1 MIPPTR
7 SNRTTHNTILLMRSN
22 PTSRNTTPT
31 GSTSTGSTPTAS
43 AETLAHD
50 RILETQPTP
59 AESTA
64 TFTHDRIPESQY
76 PTMAASNLPST
87 TEGLIQLQAQ
97 QATELHEIT
106 MEKARAELAILR
118 GKVTAAPVTEDPT
131 AGELAPEALSL
142 LALHPGVSSRQILA
156 ILKNTFD
163 PYDLHKLRPG
173 LLQHDLEREQ
183 ALTILEGQVTVRKK
197 TGQLKDYGDSQTI
210 WVMAF
215 NTYLSLINA
224 IHGDTH
230 PKLIHSILRYIHQ
243 ILEHAE
249 VYQWQRQVLPMAL
262 EHHRLV
268 IATGVT
274 NAENWPIPA
283 TTRDRWCNHLLKTSA
298 GPLSKKRSSDGI
310 RTTKQTVGAENTVCM
325 NWNNDGCGYNSCV
338 RKHECLKCGD
348 SGHTRWKCK
357 K

>member
-7 SNRTTHNTILLMRSN
+7 SNRTIHNAIFPMRSN
-22 PTSRNTTPT
+22 ETSRNTTPT
-31 GSTSTGSTPTAS
+31 EPTPTAS
-43 AETLAHD
+43 IETLTHD
-50 RILETQPTP
+50 RILETQYS
-59 AESTA
+59 A
-64 TFTHDRIPESQY
+64 
-76 PTMAASNLPST
+76 MAASSLPST
-87 TEGLIQLQAQ
+87 TAGLIQLQAQ

-106 MEKARAELAILR
+106 MEKARAELAILK
-118 GKVTAAPVTEDPT
+118 GKATAAPVTEEDST
-131 AGELAPEALSL
+131 IGELAPEALSL
-142 LALHPGVSSRQILA
+142 LALHPGVSSKQVLA

-183 ALTILEGQVTVRKK
+183 ALMISEGQVTVRKK

-215 NTYLSLINA
+215 NTYLSLINC
-224 IHGDTH
+224 IHSDTH

-243 ILEHAE
+243 ILELAE

-310 RTTKQTVGAENTVCM
+310 RTTKQTAGAENTVCM
-325 NWNNDGCGYNSCV
+325 NWNNDGCGYDSCV